1 MSGPLPPYPT
11 QRTQQSIRGEVA
23 PYVSD
28 AQKKKVRRDVQAARE
43 LYDHEIRQKI
53 VEMRTREGLD
63 VNVISIRLGISEKQV
78 LKYIDR
84 ALDRHIVKEQ
94 FKKARRP
101 LQATKIELK
110 RKKKK
115 KRALTGTVVAP
126 AKWTD
131 PKFQREAFK
140 LRQRALP
147 LVDIAELLGC
157 TERDVERG
165 VTLHVQRLNESEAN
179 DVEIARRVQVEQ
191 LDAAIR
197 AILPFSTG
205 VSETGDPHA
214 LSFEAMD
221 KLVRLLEAKAK
232 LLGLNTPQRI
242 DIRMRLEAIAETG
255 QYDLQE
261 LIEIYQEVVKELP
274 ALSSGRTS

>member
-11 QRTQQSIRGEVA
+11 QRTQQSVRGEVA

-28 AQKKKVRRDVQAARE
+28 VQKKKVRRDVQAARE

-78 LKYIDR
+78 LKYIDK

-101 LQATKIELK
+101 LQSTKVEIK

-115 KRALTGTVVAP
+115 RRALTGSVVTP
-126 AKWTD
+126 AKWAD

-147 LVDIAELLGC
+147 IADIAELLGC
-157 TERDVERG
+157 TEREVERG
-165 VTLHVQRLNESEAN
+165 VTLHVQKLNESEAN
-179 DVEIARRVQVEQ
+179 DVEIARRIQVEQ
-191 LDAAIR
+191 LDSAIR
-197 AILPFSTG
+197 AILPYSTG
-205 VSETGDPHA
+205 VSEVGDPHGLQFDA
-214 LSFEAMD
+214 ID
-221 KLVRLLEAKAK
+221 RLVKLLEAKAK

-261 LIEIYQEVVKELP
+261 LLEIYQEVAKELP
-274 ALSSGRTS
+274 ALSAGRSS